1 MNQVRKEILDTLLY
15 IRKTKKEVQRT
26 LKGNVAYSNGKNMI
40 SIANPVRERGERLIK
55 CSNQQDFEHIRCY
68 GNSVQVQVI
77 KDFINELPEDA
88 YLEFKDVEDYDGYFL
103 CTDITAYVIDFESDK
118 EYLDRLLG
126 LKEDLEGMLRRNCFK
141 TRGSDNE
148 VNLYIMYLEAKLD
161 NKEK

>member
-26 LKGNVAYSNGKNMI
+26 LKGNIAYNNGKNMI

-77 KDFINELPEDA
+77 KDFVSNLPDDA
-88 YLEFKDVEDYDGYFL
+88 YLEFEDVEDYDGYFL

-118 EYLDRLLG
+118 EYLARLLR
-126 LKEDLEGMLRRNCFK
+126 LKEDLDERLKRNSFK
-141 TRGSDNE
+141 TRSSDDE
-148 VNLYIMYLEAKLD
+148 VNLYITYLEAKLD

>member
-1 MNQVRKEILDTLLY
+1 MNQVRKEILDTLLH

-26 LKGNVAYSNGKNMI
+26 LKGNIAYNNGKSMV
-40 SIANPVRERGERLIK
+40 SIANPVREQGRQLVK

-77 KDFINELPEDA
+77 KDFVSNLPDDA

-126 LKEDLEGMLRRNCFK
+126 LKEDLDERLKRNSFK
-141 TRGSDNE
+141 TRSSDDE
-148 VNLYIMYLEAKLD
+148 VNLYIMHLEAKLD